1 MKKFR
6 FGLDNVLDYRRQVLD
21 ERQGEYAKALDQVHH
36 QEARKADAETR
47 YRDLNHRFHEEAA
60 RGITAVDALTYEG
73 GLRLLEQEIARETR
87 TLEDLRKAAEEKR
100 LLMMQAHIDT
110 TALERLREKKMQEYK
125 KDLQKS
131 EERFIDD
138 LVSAARYGR
147 TG

>member
-6 FGLDNVLDYRRQVLD
+6 FGLDNVLDYRWQVLD
-21 ERQGEYAKALDQVHH
+21 ERQGEYAKALDQVHR

-47 YRDLNHRFHEEAA
+47 YRDLNHQFHEEAA

-87 TLEDLRKAAEEKR
+87 ILEDLRKAAEDKR

>member
-1 MKKFR
+1 M
-6 FGLDNVLDYRRQVLD
+6 GVDGAVLRGSPVSYLLSCGRRENPV
-21 ERQGEYAKALDQVHH
+21 
-36 QEARKADAETR
+36 
-47 YRDLNHRFHEEAA
+47 
-60 RGITAVDALTYEG
+60 LTYTPLASG
-73 GLRLLEQEIARETR
+73 SSGNAALISSGDTHVLLDAGISARR
-87 TLEDLRKAAEEKR
+87 
-100 LLMMQAHIDT
+100 IT